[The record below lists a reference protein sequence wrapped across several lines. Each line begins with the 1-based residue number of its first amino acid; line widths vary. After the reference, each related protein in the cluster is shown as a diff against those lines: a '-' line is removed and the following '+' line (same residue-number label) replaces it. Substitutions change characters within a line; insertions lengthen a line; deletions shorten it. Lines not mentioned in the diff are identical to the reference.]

1 MAIRARIF
9 ETPELDTADFQ
20 PKTDV
25 DDRPEASAVDQISG
39 PKFRSREVAP
49 PLPLENHPSTVG
61 RQSTKRLP
69 MTYRT
74 GRNVTF
80 SAKTTQATVD
90 AFYEL
95 AQRQGWKAGETF
107 EKAVEALQQE
117 VAKDPRP
124 RAS

>member
-1 MAIRARIF
+1 MVQRAKIF
-9 ETPELDTADFQ
+9 EPLDTSAFQ
-20 PKTDV
+20 PKTDAEQ
-25 DDRPEASAVDQISG
+25 RPEASEIDQIAG
-39 PKFRSREVAP
+39 AKFRSREGGSP
-49 PLPLENHPSTVG
+49 PVIYPSTVD

-107 EKAVEALQQE
+107 EKAVEALRQQIE
-117 VAKDPRP
+117 KR
-124 RAS
+124 